1 MMGTRQD
8 PTSTGRCASKRDEK
22 VFTGCWTCRDRR
34 IKCDEA
40 QPACKRCHAARILCK
55 GYNIR
60 LRWKGL
66 SGDSAALPSRNVP
79 SKYSHRSKLP
89 AATLSRVLTRAEVS
103 SIQHDLDGV
112 DSRTPFSSRGLF
124 SVFCA
129 QPVDPASPSFQ
140 SPHQSHSSLLTLSDD
155 DVMPLYQDV
164 DKVVGTCTENEIQPC
179 NSPGPHEDNVDQ
191 PAYPTFPCNGV
202 SPSHS
207 SSIDCTNSTDGDGNN
222 ERLTP
227 TYIEPLDDQSSPN
240 ASSQI
245 PYAAREEGIFQ
256 ASHLD
261 FLPAPADQKELIHH
275 WVISLNL
282 AMAPV
287 ARIDRPQHNMLMPL
301 ALAGMKC
308 TFQESSAEIAVFHG
322 ICAASAFNLFLLRN
336 DDARYHRLAIRHRHL
351 ALCHLRNSIQG
362 NNTANNESIWAAV
375 LTFLFQEGIRGSA
388 HEWRAHMRGLDS
400 LIRANSHMIRNSL
413 VARSVYESWLCITI
427 LGNLHTE
434 VDLQSMLTEVPPTLD
449 YIGSVH
455 GLTRPILEMVLKI
468 NSLASLKSSPSPI
481 ELDRLELLLY
491 LHFPVTSP
499 AEGIGH
505 RTLLQHYMFIYY
517 YATIVHFQRFL
528 RKKEPEAIQDL
539 ISTAL
544 GHLEAV
550 ETVADKPK
558 GCIWVWPCVVIS
570 SECATPELQGRM
582 VSWYEQKR
590 RHGFG
595 NLQVACNLSSEVWR
609 RRTEY
614 VGSPGDVYWQDL
626 INGMEYDVLPL

>member
-1 MMGTRQD
+1 
-8 PTSTGRCASKRDEK
+8 
-22 VFTGCWTCRDRR
+22 RR

-40 QPACKRCHAARILCK
+40 QPICNRCHTARILCK

-79 SKYSHRSKLP
+79 PNILT
-89 AATLSRVLTRAEVS
+89 ALTRAEVS

-129 QPVDPASPSFQ
+129 QPVDSASTSLQ

-155 DVMPLYQDV
+155 DVMPLYKDV

-179 NSPGPHEDNVDQ
+179 NSPGSHEDNVDQ
-191 PAYPTFPCNGV
+191 PAYSTFPCNGV

-207 SSIDCTNSTDGDGNN
+207 SSIDCINSADGDGNN
-222 ERLTP
+222 ECLTP
-227 TYIEPLDDQSSPN
+227 TSIEPLDDQPSPN
-240 ASSQI
+240 
-245 PYAAREEGIFQ
+245 
-256 ASHLD
+256 
-261 FLPAPADQKELIHH
+261 KELIHH
-275 WVISLNL
+275 WVISLNS

-336 DDARYHRLAIRHRHL
+336 DDAHYHRLAIRHRHL

-400 LIRANSHMIRNSL
+400 LVRANSHMIRNSL
-413 VARSVYESWLCITI
+413 VARGVYESWLCITI

-455 GLTRPILEMVLKI
+455 GLTRPILEMVLEI
-468 NSLASLKSSPSPI
+468 NSLASLKPSPSPI

-528 RKKEPEAIQDL
+528 RKKEPEAIQDV

-550 ETVADKPK
+550 ETVGDKPK

-595 NLQVACNLSSEVWR
+595 NLQVACKLSSEVWR